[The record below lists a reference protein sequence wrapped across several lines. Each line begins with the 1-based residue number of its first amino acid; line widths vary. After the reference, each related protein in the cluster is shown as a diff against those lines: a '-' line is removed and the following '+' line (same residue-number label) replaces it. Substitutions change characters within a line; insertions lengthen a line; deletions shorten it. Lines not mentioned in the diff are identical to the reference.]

1 MGNILEEMAVLV
13 LEDLLPDCKETITD
27 SACEATPAQ
36 WKSVVPVT
44 PSCERVN
51 DVRWSRSWS
60 LVTQDVFP
68 ASECCMETLQT

>member
-44 PSCERVN
+44 PAVSV
-51 DVRWSRSWS
+51 
-60 LVTQDVFP
+60 
-68 ASECCMETLQT
+68 